1 MDFVKTFEEA
11 AENCVVNELYRLKF
25 LWVSN
30 V

>member
-1 MDFVKTFEEA
+1 MGFVTTLEEA